1 MKSFHLFTA
10 AVLVAGASVINA
22 ADLDR
27 QRMATLPGQNGD
39 YIPTEELLKSQIE
52 FENDRFGI
60 FIHWGIYSMFGNG
73 EWYLETSGMQE
84 KEYQKAASAFYPA
97 NFDAERWVKAFKE
110 AGAKYITI
118 TSRHHDGFSMFKSD
132 ATDYNIVDATPF
144 HRDVLKELADAC
156 AKEGIKLHF
165 YYSHVD
171 WHRPDYP
178 IGGTGHKN
186 GRDTAHYNW
195 PSYYRF
201 MNDQLTELLTNY
213 GPIRNIW
220 FDGIWDHRKDSVPF
234 DWQLDEQYK
243 LIHTLQPGCLVTNN
257 HHLAVK
263 PGEDVQ
269 TFERDVPGENKGG
282 FSADTPVCAYPL
294 ETSYTMNNSWG
305 YNAFDH
311 NYKSVPELIQTL
323 VKCAGKGANFLLNV
337 GPQPNGEIPAEAL
350 ARLKE
355 MGKWLDR
362 YGETIYG
369 TQGGDVATADWGTT
383 TRKGNRLYVHVLD
396 PEATEITLPVKGK
409 VTAAVAFDGRTPVKY
424 TRNKDKSV
432 TLSLTPVPSVPDRI
446 VELTTK

>member
-156 AKEGIKLHF
+156 AKEGIKL
-165 YYSHVD
+165 
-171 WHRPDYP
+171 
-178 IGGTGHKN
+178 
-186 GRDTAHYNW
+186 
-195 PSYYRF
+195 
-201 MNDQLTELLTNY
+201 
-213 GPIRNIW
+213 
-220 FDGIWDHRKDSVPF
+220 
-234 DWQLDEQYK
+234 
-243 LIHTLQPGCLVTNN
+243 
-257 HHLAVK
+257 
-263 PGEDVQ
+263 
-269 TFERDVPGENKGG
+269 
-282 FSADTPVCAYPL
+282 
-294 ETSYTMNNSWG
+294 
-305 YNAFDH
+305 
-311 NYKSVPELIQTL
+311 
-323 VKCAGKGANFLLNV
+323 
-337 GPQPNGEIPAEAL
+337 
-350 ARLKE
+350 
-355 MGKWLDR
+355 
-362 YGETIYG
+362 
-369 TQGGDVATADWGTT
+369 
-383 TRKGNRLYVHVLD
+383 
-396 PEATEITLPVKGK
+396 
-409 VTAAVAFDGRTPVKY
+409 
-424 TRNKDKSV
+424 
-432 TLSLTPVPSVPDRI
+432 
-446 VELTTK
+446 